1 MEPIL
6 SFTGWYGFLSNFVET
21 PVFLDGDLYWTVEH
35 AFQAAKSLDPA
46 VRRRVQLQETPGK
59 AKAEG
64 RRVALR
70 ADWEVVKEDVM
81 LYLLQQK
88 FSQEP
93 FRRQLLATGDAHLEE
108 GNTWG
113 DRYWGVCPVGSGY
126 GQNRLGVLLMQVR
139 SELRSQS

>member
-6 SFTGWYGFLSNFVET
+6 AFAGKYGFLSNFAEA
-21 PVFLDGDLYWTVEH
+21 PVFLDGEVYWTVEH
-35 AFQAAKSLDPA
+35 AFQAAKSLDPV
-46 VRRRVQLQETPGK
+46 VRRHVQLQETPGE
-59 AKAEG
+59 AKREG

-93 FRRQLLATGDAHLEE
+93 FRRRLLATGDAHLEE
-108 GNTWG
+108 GNPWG
-113 DRYWGVCPVGSGY
+113 DRYWGVCPVGSGK

-139 SELRSQS
+139 DELRRQL